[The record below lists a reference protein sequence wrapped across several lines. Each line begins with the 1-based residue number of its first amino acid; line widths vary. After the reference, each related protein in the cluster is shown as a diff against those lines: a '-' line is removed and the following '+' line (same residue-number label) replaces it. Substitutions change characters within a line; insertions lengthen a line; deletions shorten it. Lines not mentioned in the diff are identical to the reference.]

1 MRFKVARPSFE
12 ANGYTM
18 CIARHLGIGVVLNRE
33 MTSVLGSNCFGNSL
47 AESVDVEFP
56 DCLDALLRL
65 FEENRESYSVW
76 RGQASLLW
84 VPFPTLIR
92 RLRQFGFADSQ
103 INEAVLQQAERRIVE
118 DARRQR
124 LIEGDNEILEFM
136 GRLQHY
142 GGSTRLL
149 DVTHDPLIAAFF
161 ASGGHEDETGV
172 IFRYRIN
179 PDNVI
184 RIEDNDATWKD
195 ILNLKEPGR
204 PVLVEPQIWDKRMEA
219 QKAAFV
225 TLSLPSELSVPNFYT
240 NATYDSEVKV
250 IWISPVLKRALREY
264 LQGLGIVEESLFP
277 SIEMFA
283 KSHST
288 ASPLPRLFP

>member
-1 MRFKVARPSFE
+1 MNSGTKICA
-12 ANGYTM
+12 GT
-18 CIARHLGIGVVLNRE
+18 
-33 MTSVLGSNCFGNSL
+33 NCFGKSL
-47 AESVDVEFP
+47 AESVIPELP
-56 DCLDALLRL
+56 DCLDGLLQL

-76 RGQASLLW
+76 RGQASHLW

-92 RLRQFGFADSQ
+92 RLRQSGFAYSQ
-103 INEAVLQQAERRIVE
+103 INEAVLQQAERRILE

-149 DVTHDPLIAAFF
+149 DVTHNPLIAAFF
-161 ASGGHEDETGV
+161 ASSGHEDETGV

-184 RIEDNDATWKD
+184 RIEDDDVTWED
-195 ILNLKEPGR
+195 MLNLKEPGR
-204 PVLVEPQIWDKRMEA
+204 PVLVEPQVWDKRIEA

-225 TLSLPSELSVPNFYT
+225 TLSLHGDLSVPNFYT
-240 NATYDSEVKV
+240 NTTYDSEVQL
-250 IWISPVLKRALREY
+250 IWISPVLKKALREY

-288 ASPLPRLFP
+288 TSPLPRLFP

>member
-1 MRFKVARPSFE
+1 MNSGTKICA
-12 ANGYTM
+12 GT
-18 CIARHLGIGVVLNRE
+18 
-33 MTSVLGSNCFGNSL
+33 NCFGKSL
-47 AESVDVEFP
+47 AESVIPELP
-56 DCLDALLRL
+56 NCLDELLQL
-65 FEENRESYSVW
+65 FDENRESHSVW

-92 RLRQFGFADSQ
+92 RLRQSGFADNQ
-103 INEAVLQQAERRIVE
+103 INETVLQQAECKIIK
-118 DARRQR
+118 DAMASQ
-124 LIEGDNEILEFM
+124 LLGGEGETLEFM
-136 GRLQHY
+136 SKLQHY

-149 DVTHDPLIAAFF
+149 DVTHDPLIAAYF
-161 ASGGHEDETGV
+161 ASSSHEDETGV

-184 RIEDNDATWKD
+184 RIEDDDVTWED
-195 ILNLKEPGR
+195 MLNLREPGR
-204 PVLVEPQIWDKRMEA
+204 PVLVEPQVWDKRIEA

-225 TLSLPSELSVPNFYT
+225 TLSLHGELSVPNFYT
-240 NATYDSEVKV
+240 NTTYDSEVQL
-250 IWISPVLKRALREY
+250 IWISSVLKKALREY

-288 ASPLPRLFP
+288 TSPLPRLFP